1 MSLSSALLP
10 RRCVLAPSCTQVHLL
25 RRPCRQHRGG
35 QQGGR
40 RRLQCSALLVP
51 TLASVL
57 AVCGVE
63 SVIELVAFLMGSAM
77 GAGSFVLYSPIV
89 LRLLRTRRASG
100 MSVATWAMQLFAFT
114 AACIYNAAKG
124 HSLSAWGE
132 TLVFAVQVRVGRHP
146 VAGAGWTRH

>member
-1 MSLSSALLP
+1 M
-10 RRCVLAPSCTQVHLL
+10 
-25 RRPCRQHRGG
+25 
-35 QQGGR
+35 QGGR
-40 RRLQCSALLVP
+40 RRLTCSALL

-57 AVCGVE
+57 TVCGVE